1 LGLPH
6 PYRLF
11 KLNKYN
17 RTILCLFLDCFSIL
31 ESKLKAQ
38 VAQNINTIL
47 NLKTIKGFRH
57 FFGMPVRGQRTRT
70 NAQTRFEQRKSKIT
84 QNEEEK
90 KREKLIKASSKSK
103 RRK

>member
-1 LGLPH
+1 MGLPH

-17 RTILCLFLDCFSIL
+17 RTILCLFLDSFSIL

-38 VAQNINTIL
+38 IQQNINIML
-47 NLKTIKGFRH
+47 NLKTIRGFRH
-57 FFGMPVRGQRTRT
+57 FFGMPVKGQRTRT
-70 NAQTRFEQRKSKIT
+70 NAQTRFEQRKSKNTLI
-84 QNEEEK
+84 EEEK